1 MMLRYQTS
9 IFTNLLLYKCLT
21 AVFWRLVLPLWLEN
35 KMMYRVFLLMWAAAM
50 QIYWNKRKCLQEERG
65 LIPTVSL
72 FWDTNMAAM
81 MSFENALLTFMQYFL
96 GFLGVNCLSYLLK
109 LSDENYLNP
118 TSYEVIFFSH
128 HTSILYQKA

>member
-1 MMLRYQTS
+1 MLRYQTS

-35 KMMYRVFLLMWAAAM
+35 KMMYRVFLLMWDAAM

-65 LIPTVSL
+65 SIPTVSL

-96 GFLGVNCLSYLLK
+96 GFLCVNCLSYLLK

>member
-1 MMLRYQTS
+1 MLRYQTS

-21 AVFWRLVLPLWLEN
+21 AVFWRLVLPLRLEN

-50 QIYWNKRKCLQEERG
+50 QIYWKKGKCLQEERG
-65 LIPTVSL
+65 SIPTVSL

-96 GFLGVNCLSYLLK
+96 GFLCVNCLSYLLK

>member
-1 MMLRYQTS
+1 
-9 IFTNLLLYKCLT
+9 
-21 AVFWRLVLPLWLEN
+21 
-35 KMMYRVFLLMWAAAM
+35 MMYRVFLLMWAAAM

-65 LIPTVSL
+65 SIPTVSL

-96 GFLGVNCLSYLLK
+96 GFLCVNCSSYLLK

>member
-1 MMLRYQTS
+1 MLRYQTS
-9 IFTNLLLYKCLT
+9 VFTNLLLYKCLT

-50 QIYWNKRKCLQEERG
+50 QIYWNKGKCLQEERG
-65 LIPTVSL
+65 SIPTVSL

-96 GFLGVNCLSYLLK
+96 GFLCVNCLSYLLK